1 VTGAVALNFFK
12 YQIPAPI
19 PNAPAAENA
28 VTVPE
33 ATIPIHNNKH

>member
-19 PNAPAAENA
+19 PIAPAAENA
-28 VTVPE
+28 VTVPGI
-33 ATIPIHNNKH
+33 TIPAQK